1 MNKLFLEHYMH
12 TAPEGTEQK
21 YIFLADDRE
30 IGFNIIAAGYKAVLI
45 LGQED
50 GYYDVD
56 SFITYMD
63 KIMLTGTY
71 QSEYCYIP
79 ACSEKRIND
88 TLEQYFKQNLMKCHV
103 YPISTIL

>member
-12 TAPEGTEQK
+12 TAPEETEQK

-71 QSEYCYIP
+71 QSAYCYIS

-88 TLEQYFKQNLMKCHV
+88 TLEQYFKQNLMKYHV